1 MDDINTA
8 NVGFEKEIWSAADK
22 LRGNMDASEYKN
34 IVLGLI
40 FLKYISDK
48 FEEKYNE
55 LKYEGEGFEEDRDA
69 YYAEGIFF
77 VPQQARWEAISY
89 AAHTAEI
96 GKVIDKAMELIEKEN
111 SRLKNILP
119 KGFARPELDKRRLG
133 EVVDL
138 FTNVKMSVHG
148 DSRDILGPTNI
159 V

>member
-55 LKYEGEGFEEDRDA
+55 LKDEGEGFEEDRDA

-96 GKVIDKAMELIEKEN
+96 GKVIDKAMELIERKIRALKTFFPKDLPVPN
-111 SRLKNILP
+111 SISAGLAKL
-119 KGFARPELDKRRLG
+119 
-133 EVVDL
+133 
-138 FTNVKMSVHG
+138 
-148 DSRDILGPTNI
+148 
-159 V
+159 